1 MKLHPALILAALV
14 PFVSQAA
21 PADDVKAAAKKLA
34 DAPNYAWTRKTE
46 VANSQF
52 PAMPTEGATEKGGYT
67 VTKVTFNENSFLTVR
82 KGEQSV
88 SQDREG
94 NWLTS
99 EERRA
104 QFASRGSG
112 GGSSKS
118 GATGGSSGGG
128 RSGRGGFTGG
138 MMGGGQMNP
147 AEELAALAGQAK
159 NFKTADGA
167 VVADLDEAAIAQ
179 RLSFGGTRGGGDSR
193 PAPKNASGSLK
204 VWLKGGVVSKYQV
217 HIKGTVAGR
226 DGEAERELTTT
237 TEVKDIGSAKVE
249 VPETAKKKLG
259 A

>member
-1 MKLHPALILAALV
+1 MKLHRALLLAALV

-34 DAPNYAWTRKTE
+34 DAPNYAWTRTTE
-46 VANSQF
+46 IANSQF
-52 PAMPTEGATEKGGYT
+52 PAMPAEGATEKGGYT

-104 QFASRGSG
+104 QFANRGG
-112 GGSSKS
+112 GEGSSK
-118 GATGGSSGGG
+118 TGGSSGGG

-159 NFKTADGA
+159 NFKSADGA
-167 VVADLDEAAIAQ
+167 LVAELDEAAVAQ
-179 RLSFGGTRGGGDSR
+179 RLSLGGTRGGGDSR
-193 PAPKNASGSLK
+193 PAPKNVSGSLK

-237 TEVKDIGSAKVE
+237 TEVRNIGSAKVE
-249 VPETAKKKLG
+249 VPEAAKKKLG